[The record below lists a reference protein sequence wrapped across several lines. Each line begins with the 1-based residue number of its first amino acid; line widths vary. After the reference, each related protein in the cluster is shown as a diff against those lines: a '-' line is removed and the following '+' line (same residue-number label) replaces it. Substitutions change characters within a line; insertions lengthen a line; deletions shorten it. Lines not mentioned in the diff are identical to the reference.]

1 MSYKRWLKTFTHCCT
16 CRPTYTW
23 LIIGVKEHV
32 NHRVLPLWLFCWLH
46 LINTSELSF
55 LCVSFLLSPSVHT
68 CIQFHMISF
77 NISFSVIFPFYRHTF
92 HRLTLNV
99 GGLEMKLKA
108 LAWMMRSFTLHMHI
122 LMYLC
127 VFVVSVDKCLPG
139 EWPEESEAK
148 LCHLVLQPGTDQS
161 ALSQQLSLSPSLW
174 FSLLSP
180 FLHISTHALTDRPR
194 LCAVS
199 VELWWP
205 LWGSHAGG
213 NRPGLVLHCDML
225 ASLFLH
231 SAEDLVSSFLL
242 CVKNEIRL
250 CEHFFQWDTNMRRFI
265 LKKTEK
271 NMHSNVSVCSTTWY
285 WMRLTVFCG
294 QDLFW
299 SYSVLI
305 LYQVFFPVWNV
316 KCLLIKHVVG
326 TGFSGLACNPSC
338 KKILATFYNNS

>member
-1 MSYKRWLKTFTHCCT
+1 MLTIEFYLCGCFVGC
-16 CRPTYTW
+16 TW
-23 LIIGVKEHV
+23 LT
-32 NHRVLPLWLFCWLH
+32 H
-46 LINTSELSF
+46 LSWAS
-55 LCVSFLLSPSVHT
+55 CVSFLLSPSVHT
-68 CIQFHMISF
+68 CICIQFHMISF
-77 NISFSVIFPFYRHTF
+77 KFSFSVIFPFYRHTF
-92 HRLTLNV
+92 HRFNLNE

-108 LAWMMRSFTLHMHI
+108 LAWMMRSYTLHMHI
-122 LMYLC
+122 LVYLC
-127 VFVVSVDKCLPG
+127 VFVCKCRQMSTWRMAWGIRGQTVPSGPTAWNWPVSIK
-139 EWPEESEAK
+139 STA
-148 LCHLVLQPGTDQS
+148 
-161 ALSQQLSLSPSLW
+161 LSLSPSLW

-250 CEHFFQWDTNMRRFI
+250 CEHFFQWGTNKRRFI

-271 NMHSNVSVCSTTWY
+271 NMHSNLSVCSTTWY
-285 WMRLTVFCG
+285 WVRLTVFCG
-294 QDLFW
+294 PDLFW

-305 LYQVFFPVWNV
+305 LYRFFPVWNV
-316 KCLLIKHVVG
+316 WCLLIKHDVW
-326 TGFSGLACNPSC
+326 TRFSGLACDPSC
-338 KKILATFYNNS
+338 MKILATIYINS